1 VLPGDNSA
9 APLNWNNFLF
19 ASEIFELVEL
29 LYAKQMLTVKQDFCA
44 RNFFIKTDDL
54 SVQI

>member
-1 VLPGDNSA
+1 MLPGDNSA